1 MATPGTKGEYGYRQ
15 HTGLVLDLAS
25 GGVFPLMRRA
35 AIPRGYGMAAPKLV
49 RDIMSTNL
57 TTLDH
62 ESHLLDAVLLMRSS
76 GYRHLPVV
84 NGDKLV
90 GIISDRDVQ
99 RAAPSLL
106 SKISQEEYNR
116 IFEGTPIS
124 RIMVKDV
131 ITVSPT
137 TPVREAVRIAYEN
150 KFGCVPVVEG
160 DKKLVGI
167 VTVTDLLGVLDRLL
181 EES

>member
-1 MATPGTKGEYGYRQ
+1 MP
-15 HTGLVLDLAS
+15 V
-25 GGVFPLMRRA
+25 
-35 AIPRGYGMAAPKLV
+35 PKVV
-49 RDIMSTNL
+49 RDIMNANL

-62 ESHLLDAVLLMRSS
+62 ESRLLDAVLLMRSS
-76 GYRHLPVV
+76 GYRHLPIV

-90 GIISDRDVQ
+90 GIVSDRDVQ

-124 RIMVKDV
+124 RIMASNV
-131 ITVSPT
+131 ITVNPT
-137 TPVREAVRIAYEN
+137 TPLRDAVRILYEN

-160 DKKLVGI
+160 ENRLVGL
-167 VTVTDLLGVLDRLL
+167 VTVTDLLGVLDRILS
-181 EES
+181 ES